1 MILAINNII
10 LIRPFRYYV
19 VNPPITLLS
28 GLGGQKTAVLENGS
42 KGSHIFKPRNNIRD
56 LKISGDIWGGGGSQR
71 KGGIGGWG
79 GGGGG
84 LYIM

>member
-28 GLGGQKTAVLENGS
+28 GLGGQKTAV
-42 KGSHIFKPRNNIRD
+42 KGVIYLNQETIF
-56 LKISGDIWGGGGSQR
+56 GT
-71 KGGIGGWG
+71 
-79 GGGGG
+79 
-84 LYIM
+84 